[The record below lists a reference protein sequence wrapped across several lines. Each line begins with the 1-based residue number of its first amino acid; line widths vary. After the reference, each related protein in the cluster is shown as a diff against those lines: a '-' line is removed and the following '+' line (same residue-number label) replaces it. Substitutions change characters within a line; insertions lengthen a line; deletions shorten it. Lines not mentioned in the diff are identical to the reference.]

1 MVLTGTPP
9 NVTVMDEQ
17 PETPHGELP
26 VGHRGAGPHRGRR
39 RRALRDGHAK
49 MRLRLDAHPRL
60 RLLYKIGVGVLG
72 ALIVVVG
79 LILVPL
85 PGPGW
90 LIVFVGVAVLGTEF
104 PAAHRITQWVR
115 RLARRAR
122 LRWRAWRV
130 ARSVRRSSSV
140 DPSAAPSR

>member
-1 MVLTGTPP
+1 
-9 NVTVMDEQ
+9 
-17 PETPHGELP
+17 
-26 VGHRGAGPHRGRR
+26 
-39 RRALRDGHAK
+39 

-60 RLLYKIGVGVLG
+60 RSLYKIGVGVLG
-72 ALIVVVG
+72 AVIVVVG

-90 LIVFVGVAVLGTEF
+90 LVVFVGVAVLGTEF

-130 ARSVRRSSSV
+130 ARSARRSSTV
-140 DPSAAPSR
+140 DASAVPSR

>member
-1 MVLTGTPP
+1 MLLTGTPP
-9 NVTVMDEQ
+9 NVAVMDEQ
-17 PETPHGELP
+17 PETPDGVPP
-26 VGHRGAGPHRGRR
+26 VENRGAGPHRGRR
-39 RRALRDGHAK
+39 RRALRDGHAR
-49 MRLRLDAHPRL
+49 MRLRLDGHPRL

-79 LILVPL
+79 LVLVPL

-104 PAAHRITQWVR
+104 PAAHRITRWAR

-130 ARSVRRSSSV
+130 ARAVRRSSTV

>member
-1 MVLTGTPP
+1 MPP
-9 NVTVMDEQ
+9 VEN
-17 PETPHGELP
+17 
-26 VGHRGAGPHRGRR
+26 RGAGPHRGRR
-39 RRALRDGHAK
+39 RRALRDGHAR
-49 MRLRLDAHPRL
+49 MRLRLDGHPRL

-79 LILVPL
+79 LVLVPL

-104 PAAHRITQWVR
+104 PAAHRITRWAR

-130 ARSVRRSSSV
+130 ARAVRRSSTV

>member
-1 MVLTGTPP
+1 MLLTGTPP
-9 NVTVMDEQ
+9 NVAVMNEQ
-17 PETPHGELP
+17 PDTSDGVPP
-26 VGHRGAGPHRGRR
+26 VEHRAAGPHRGGR
-39 RRALRDGHAK
+39 RRALREGHAK

-79 LILVPL
+79 LVLVPL

-115 RLARRAR
+115 RLVRRVR

-130 ARSVRRSSSV
+130 ARSSRRSSTV
-140 DPSAAPSR
+140 KPSPAPSR